1 MFHTTHSNETH
12 QHDGNPQQA
21 HSYPIAIDGVI
32 VTCGLR
38 NPFKEIRRTSD
49 HTQIGQSLLR
59 VFMIGAACVILGV
72 RPLDQ
77 NLRALF
83 FFAPDLD
90 LRDFNFRRS
99 CIVCWYES
107 SVAAAIDNVLL
118 AEVVLVE
125 ESAAEA
131 RNADKKSSWMAF
143 LSLARLK
150 C

>member
-1 MFHTTHSNETH
+1 MFWSVHLFREFKIRTPN
-12 QHDGNPQQA
+12 QPLQRNVLRFAQA
-21 HSYPIAIDGVI
+21 VAD
-32 VTCGLR
+32 R
-38 NPFKEIRRTSD
+38 
-49 HTQIGQSLLR
+49 
-59 VFMIGAACVILGV
+59 GV

-99 CIVCWYES
+99 CIVCWYEA
-107 SVAAAIDNVLL
+107 SVAAAITHVLL
-118 AEVVLVE
+118 TEVVLIE

-131 RNADKKSSWMAF
+131 RNANKKSSWMAF

>member
-1 MFHTTHSNETH
+1 ML
-12 QHDGNPQQA
+12 
-21 HSYPIAIDGVI
+21 II
-32 VTCGLR
+32 GLMR
-38 NPFKEIRRTSD
+38 GWLT
-49 HTQIGQSLLR
+49 
-59 VFMIGAACVILGV
+59 LGV
-72 RPLDQ
+72 GPLDQ

-107 SVAAAIDNVLL
+107 SVSAAITHVFFC
-118 AEVVLVE
+118 EVVLIE
-125 ESAAEA
+125 ESPAEA

>member
-1 MFHTTHSNETH
+1 M
-12 QHDGNPQQA
+12 GR
-21 HSYPIAIDGVI
+21 GV
-32 VTCGLR
+32 G
-38 NPFKEIRRTSD
+38 FRTSGSD
-49 HTQIGQSLLR
+49 QPNQRPHPTRAEFLQEAESW
-59 VFMIGAACVILGV
+59 AAWVIRSV

-77 NLRALF
+77 NIRALF

-99 CIVCWYES
+99 CIVCWYEA
-107 SVAAAIDNVLL
+107 SVAAAITHVLL
-118 AEVVLVE
+118 TEVVLIE

-131 RNADKKSSWMAF
+131 RNANKKSSWMAF

>member
-1 MFHTTHSNETH
+1 
-12 QHDGNPQQA
+12 
-21 HSYPIAIDGVI
+21 
-32 VTCGLR
+32 
-38 NPFKEIRRTSD
+38 
-49 HTQIGQSLLR
+49 
-59 VFMIGAACVILGV
+59 MIGAACVIRGV
-72 RPLDQ
+72 RSLDQ

-90 LRDFNFRRS
+90 LRDFNLRRS
-99 CIVCWYES
+99 CIVRWYES

>member
-1 MFHTTHSNETH
+1 M
-12 QHDGNPQQA
+12 GR
-21 HSYPIAIDGVI
+21 GVGTRI
-32 VTCGLR
+32 SGTDPPNQRVHPTRAGSWGLCSWCGVAWLTR
-38 NPFKEIRRTSD
+38 D
-49 HTQIGQSLLR
+49 IGS
-59 VFMIGAACVILGV
+59 
-72 RPLDQ
+72 LDQ

-99 CIVCWYES
+99 CIVRWYES

-125 ESAAEA
+125 QSSAEA

-143 LSLARLK
+143 FNRALCQWPKPRMAFHEGTGCLRVKESEGSLL
-150 C
+150 